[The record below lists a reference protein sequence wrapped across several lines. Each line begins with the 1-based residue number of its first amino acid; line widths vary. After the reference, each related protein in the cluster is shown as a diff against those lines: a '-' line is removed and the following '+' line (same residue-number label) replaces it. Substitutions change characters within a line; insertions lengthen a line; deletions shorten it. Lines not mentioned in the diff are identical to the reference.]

1 MLLVAVAGARV
12 AAQAEPGTSVIV
24 DPTIAPAPDVD
35 PDTDPGDGLA
45 RGAGRGV
52 TPLVAPVPFKHTQ
65 LGWGLA
71 LMLGVI
77 HRFDADTTIK
87 PSTGAVGGFY
97 SENGSWGVMAV
108 EMARLDRDAWR
119 LRAMASHV
127 DVRYDFYGIGDD
139 AGNAGHAIGV
149 QQQLNFVAGMALRR
163 VTSGLYLGP
172 VATWMQSTVTVR
184 DSSGSVSPPAVAD
197 LARTDLFAPGL
208 QAEVDTRDDDFWPT
222 TGSVGRLRAFFF
234 SSALG
239 GSRTFQRY
247 VAMWSWYG
255 RLHGEALVLAA
266 NVNVCG
272 AHGDAPFYS
281 LCTLGMGRGG
291 LRGYTQ
297 GRYRDTV
304 MTTVQAE
311 LRYHTPGRFGATAF
325 AGFGQV
331 APSAGDVFQAQ
342 VLPAGGAGL
351 RFQLTRRYPMHLRL
365 DYAWGRNGGLLY
377 FGVTEAF

>member
-1 MLLVAVAGARV
+1 
-12 AAQAEPGTSVIV
+12 V
-24 DPTIAPAPDVD
+24 DPAATPAPDVD
-35 PDTDPGDGLA
+35 PDVDPGDGLA

-71 LMLGVI
+71 LMFGVI
-77 HRFDADTTIK
+77 HRFDADTAIK

-97 SENGSWGVMAV
+97 SENGSWGVMAM
-108 EMARLDRDAWR
+108 EMARLGRDAWR

-139 AGNAGHAIGV
+139 AGDAGYSIGV
-149 QQQLNFVAGMALRR
+149 QQELNFVAGMALRR

-172 VATWMQSTVTVR
+172 VVTWMQSTVKLR
-184 DSSGSVSPPAVAD
+184 DSSSTVSPPVAD
-197 LARTDLFAPGL
+197 LARTNLFAPGI
-208 QAEVDTRDDDFWPT
+208 QAEVDTRDDDYWPT
-222 TGSVGRLRAFFF
+222 VGSVGRLRAFFF

-239 GSRTFQRY
+239 GSRNFQRY

-255 RLHGEALVLAA
+255 RLRGEALVLAA
-266 NVNVCG
+266 NANVCV
-272 AHGDAPFYS
+272 ASGDAPFYA
-281 LCTLGMGRGG
+281 LCALGMGRGG

-311 LRYHTPGRFGATAF
+311 LRYHTTGRFGATAF

-331 APSAGDVFQAQ
+331 APSAGAVFAAQ

>member
-1 MLLVAVAGARV
+1 M
-12 AAQAEPGTSVIV
+12 
-24 DPTIAPAPDVD
+24 DPTTAPLPDID

-45 RGAGRGV
+45 RGAGRGI
-52 TPLVAPVPFKHTQ
+52 TPLLAPVPFKHTQ

-77 HRFDADTTIK
+77 HRFDGDTTIK

-97 SENGSWGVMAV
+97 SENGSWGVMAM
-108 EMARLDRDAWR
+108 EMARLGRDAWR
-119 LRAMASHV
+119 LRGMASHV

-139 AGNAGHAIGV
+139 AGDAGHSIGI
-149 QQQLNFVAGMALRR
+149 QQEMDLMAGMALRR
-163 VTSGLYLGP
+163 VASGLYLGP
-172 VATWMQSTVTVR
+172 AVVWLRSTVTLR
-184 DSSGSVSPPAVAD
+184 DSSGLVTPPAGD
-197 LARTDLFAPGL
+197 LARTDLFAPGI
-208 QAEVDTRDDDFWPT
+208 QAELDSRDDDYWPT
-222 TGSVGRLRAFFF
+222 AGSVGRVRAFFF
-234 SSALG
+234 TGALG
-239 GSRTFQRY
+239 GSRSFQRY
-247 VAMWSWYG
+247 LAMWSWYG
-255 RLHGEALVLAA
+255 RLRGERLVLATNA
-266 NVNVCG
+266 NVCG
-272 AHGDAPFYS
+272 ATGDAPFYA
-281 LCTLGMGRGG
+281 LCTLGVGRGG

-331 APSAGDVFQAQ
+331 APSAGAVFEAQ

-351 RFQLTRRYPMHLRL
+351 RFQLTQRYPMHLRL

-377 FGVTEAF
+377 FGVSEAF